1 MKWMNEMT
9 TETKIESL
17 SGKFAETY
25 LLEHVLFEKDQY
37 ETKRLATRIPSIK
50 ERIFKLQVQ
59 YFQLDYIKRKEIR
72 DVILR
77 SFVASSWAG
86 ELYDVDGVGNLAGI
100 DCVDWMLKYM
110 AETTRVNYT
119 ISHSAF
125 HTDSIPHTV
134 VCPSNTGIAF
144 LNIIHKKLAK

>member
-1 MKWMNEMT
+1 MT
-9 TETKIESL
+9 TETKIEVS
-17 SGKFAETY
+17 SGKFAEQY
-25 LLEHVLFEKDQY
+25 LLDHVLFETDQY

-59 YFQLDYIKRKEIR
+59 YFQLDYINRKEIR
-72 DVILR
+72 DFILR
-77 SFVASSWAG
+77 SFVPSSWTG
-86 ELYDVDGVGNLAGI
+86 ELYDVDSHGGGI

-110 AETTRVNYT
+110 AETTRIDYT

-125 HTDSIPHTV
+125 HTDSIPHAV

-144 LNIIHKKLAK
+144 LNIIHKKLAE